1 MRVNGPEDALDWD
14 ALDWR
19 RHEDNV
25 RRIRRRIFTAT
36 RDGDWPK
43 VRNLQ
48 RLLLRSWSNTLLAVR
63 QVTQRNAGRRT
74 AGIDGEVAL
83 TSAAR
88 AELAVRVHQ
97 SVSTWQPRAV
107 RRVYIPKARS
117 SKLRALGIPVIMD
130 RCHQARAKNALEAE
144 WEARLGPRVYGFRP
158 GRSCHD
164 AVEAVFNTCHGPT
177 AKRVWAL
184 DADLA
189 KAFDKIDHNHL
200 LAMVGSFPG
209 RGMISDW
216 LKAGVFEH
224 GKGFAPTEEGVP
236 QGGPLSPV
244 LLNVA
249 LHGIEQA
256 AGVRYHT
263 SGANAGHTKPG
274 SPVLVTYAD
283 DLIALCETRDQAVQ
297 VKARLADWLAP
308 RGLSFNEDKTR
319 VVSLDKD
326 GVDFLGFTIRR
337 YQNRQGGK
345 LLIKPSKAAVGRLRK
360 RLATELRALRG
371 GNAAAVLVRIT
382 PITRGWAVFY
392 RGAVSKE
399 VFNAL
404 DDYLWQRL
412 YKWAVWSHSNKPKT
426 WVVNRYFGTFNP
438 DRQDRWVFG
447 DRNSGAY
454 LPKLAW
460 TKIERHRLVPGT
472 ASPDD
477 PALADYWARRRRRT
491 KPPLDR
497 NTLRLLHKQH
507 GRCDRCG
514 DHLLHAD
521 REPHSPTEWEQW
533 LTTTRKAITRKIVV
547 AVAGEGTP
555 NGHRLV
561 HTHCWRRATGA
572 SKDPAPLQT

>member
-1 MRVNGPEDALDWD
+1 MLVNGPEDALDWD
-14 ALDWR
+14 AVDWR

-48 RLLLRSWSNTLLAVR
+48 KLLLRSWSNTLLAVR

-83 TSAAR
+83 TSVAR

-97 SVSTWQPRAV
+97 SASTWQPRAV

-130 RCHQARAKNALEAE
+130 RCHQTRAKSALEAE

-164 AVEAVFNTCHGPT
+164 AIAAVFLTCSGPT

-209 RGMISDW
+209 REMISDW
-216 LKAGVFEH
+216 LKAGVFEN

-263 SGANAGHTKPG
+263 SGTRVGVTPG
-274 SPVLVTYAD
+274 FPTLVTYAD
-283 DLIALCETRDQAVQ
+283 DMIALCHTREQAEQ
-297 VKARLADWLAP
+297 VKAQLADWLAP

-319 VVSLDKD
+319 VVSLEEE
-326 GVDFLGFTIRR
+326 GVDFLGFNIRR
-337 YQNRQGGK
+337 YQTRQGGK
-345 LLIKPSKAAVGRLRK
+345 LLVKPSKAAVGRLKK
-360 RLATELRALRG
+360 RLATETRALRG
-371 GNAAAVLVRIT
+371 ANAAAVLTRIT
-382 PITRGWAVFY
+382 PVTRGWAAYY
-392 RGAVSKE
+392 RGVVSQE
-399 VFNAL
+399 AFAAL
-404 DDYLWQRL
+404 DNYLWQRL

-426 WVVNRYFGTFNP
+426 WVVNRYFGKFNP

-447 DRNSGAY
+447 NRNSGAY

-460 TKIERHRLVPGT
+460 TKIERHQLVPGT

-497 NTLRLLHKQH
+497 GTLRLLQKQH
-507 GRCDRCG
+507 GRCDLCG

-521 REPHSPTEWEQW
+521 REPHSPKEWEQW
-533 LTTTRKAITRKIVV
+533 LPTTRKAITKKIVA
-547 AVAGEGTP
+547 AVADAGTP

-561 HTHCWRRATGA
+561 HAHCWRRTTGA

>member
-1 MRVNGPEDALDWD
+1 MLVNGPEDALDWD
-14 ALDWR
+14 AVDWR

-97 SVSTWQPRAV
+97 SVSAWQPRAV

-130 RCHQARAKNALEAE
+130 RCHQARVKNALEAE

-164 AVEAVFNTCHGPT
+164 AVAAVFLTCSGPA

-200 LAMVGSFPG
+200 LATLGSFPG
-209 RGMISDW
+209 REMISDW

-224 GKGFAPTEEGVP
+224 GKGFAPTKEGVP

-263 SGANAGHTKPG
+263 SGTRVGVTPG
-274 SPVLVTYAD
+274 FPTLVTYAD
-283 DLIALCETRDQAVQ
+283 DMIALCHTRDQAEQ

-319 VVSLDKD
+319 VVSLEEE
-326 GVDFLGFTIRR
+326 GVDFLGFNIRR
-337 YQNRQGGK
+337 YQTRQGGK
-345 LLIKPSKAAVGRLRK
+345 LLIKPSKAALGRLRK
-360 RLATELRALRG
+360 RLATETRALRG
-371 GNAAAVLVRIT
+371 ANAAAVLTRIT
-382 PITRGWAVFY
+382 PSPGGGQPTTGGWCPRKRSQPWTTTCGSGCTSGPSGATRTSPGP
-392 RGAVSKE
+392 GS
-399 VFNAL
+399 
-404 DDYLWQRL
+404 
-412 YKWAVWSHSNKPKT
+412 ST
-426 WVVNRYFGTFNP
+426 GTSASSTP
-438 DRQDRWVFG
+438 TGRTG
-447 DRNSGAY
+447 GSSATATAAPTSRNSPG
-454 LPKLAW
+454 PRSKG
-460 TKIERHRLVPGT
+460 TSSCQERHHPT
-472 ASPDD
+472 
-477 PALADYWARRRRRT
+477 T
-491 KPPLDR
+491 PP
-497 NTLRLLHKQH
+497 
-507 GRCDRCG
+507 
-514 DHLLHAD
+514 
-521 REPHSPTEWEQW
+521 
-533 LTTTRKAITRKIVV
+533 
-547 AVAGEGTP
+547 
-555 NGHRLV
+555 
-561 HTHCWRRATGA
+561 
-572 SKDPAPLQT
+572 